1 MIGVGLVGCGMIG
14 QIHADGLRKLADDGE
29 IRPVSAADLSTESVA
44 AAARNCPFER
54 TGTDP
59 MAVIRDDEV
68 DAVLIATPTRAHR
81 DLLLTTL
88 AAGKAVL
95 CEKPLAPTFDVVTE
109 MCDAVAASPVV
120 AQVGFHSRFHPLFN
134 ALRDLVLS
142 GELGAP
148 MGYALRD
155 DQYFPSGDFVPGH
168 SSWRHDRAQAGG
180 GALLEH
186 SIHAADILCWLFGP
200 AASVYCRSRNVFGYD
215 VEDTAALTIEHRGGV
230 VGTLVTIFN
239 GVTGREEKRLEVF
252 FERGTVELTSDF
264 IVGAEE
270 DSLLVQRP
278 DQPAEHV
285 DLAALRDAH
294 FTRLDIERRDFLFY
308 LYAADR
314 AWVRAVAEGRPASP
328 GFADALAAHAL
339 VDAAY
344 RSAASGGPVGV
355 DS

>member
-1 MIGVGLVGCGMIG
+1 MTLGVGLVGCGMIG
-14 QIHADGLRKLADDGE
+14 QIHADGLGKLAADGE
-29 IRPVSAADLSTESVA
+29 IRPVAAADLSSDAVA
-44 AAARNCPFER
+44 AAARNCSFER

-59 MAVIRDDEV
+59 MAVIEADDV
-68 DAVLIATPTRAHR
+68 DAVLIATPTSAHR
-81 DLLLTTL
+81 DLLLATL
-88 AAGKAVL
+88 AAGKPVL

-109 MCDAVAASPVV
+109 MCDAVASSGVV

-134 ALRDLVLS
+134 TLRDLVTS

-148 MGYALRD
+148 MGYVLRD

-200 AASVYCRSRNVFGYD
+200 AATVYCRSRNVFGYD
-215 VEDTAALTIEHRGGV
+215 VEDTAALTVEHDTGV
-230 VGTLVTIFN
+230 VGTLVSIFN

-252 FERGTVELTSDF
+252 FERGAVELTSDF
-264 IVGAEE
+264 IVGADE
-270 DSLLVQRP
+270 DSLLIQRP

-285 DLAALRDAH
+285 DLAALREAH
-294 FTRLDIERRDFLFY
+294 FSRLGIERRDFLFY

-314 AWVRAVAEGRPASP
+314 AWVRSVQAGSAASP
-328 GFADALAAHAL
+328 GFPDALVAHAL
-339 VDAAY
+339 VDGAY
-344 RSAASGGPVGV
+344 RSAAAGEPVKL
-355 DS
+355 

>member
-1 MIGVGLVGCGMIG
+1 MAIGVGLVGCGMIG
-14 QIHADGLRKLADDGE
+14 QIHADGLAKLAQDGDL
-29 IRPVSAADLSTESVA
+29 RPVACADLSADAVA
-44 AAARNCPFER
+44 AAANNCPFER

-59 MAVIRDDEV
+59 MAVINADDV
-68 DAVLIATPTRAHR
+68 DAVLIATPTRAHH
-81 DLLLTTL
+81 DLLLATL

-109 MCDAVAASPVV
+109 MCHAVASSPVV

-134 ALRDLVLS
+134 KLRDLVTS
-142 GELGAP
+142 NELGAP
-148 MGYALRD
+148 MGYVLRD

-200 AASVYCRSRNVFGYD
+200 PASVYCRSRNVFGYD
-215 VEDTAALTIEHRGGV
+215 VEDTAALTVEHSGGV

-252 FERGTVELTSDF
+252 FERGAVELTSDF

-270 DSLLVQRP
+270 DSLLIQRP
-278 DQPAEHV
+278 DQPAERV
-285 DLAALRDAH
+285 DLEALRDAH
-294 FTRLDIERRDFLFY
+294 FMSLGIDRRDFLFY

-314 AWVRAVAEGRPASP
+314 AWVRAVATGAVASP
-328 GFADALAAHAL
+328 GFPDALTAHSL

-344 RSAASGGPVGV
+344 RSAAAGEPVRL
-355 DS
+355 

>member
-1 MIGVGLVGCGMIG
+1 
-14 QIHADGLRKLADDGE
+14 
-29 IRPVSAADLSTESVA
+29 
-44 AAARNCPFER
+44 
-54 TGTDP
+54 
-59 MAVIRDDEV
+59 
-68 DAVLIATPTRAHR
+68 
-81 DLLLTTL
+81 
-88 AAGKAVL
+88 
-95 CEKPLAPTFDVVTE
+95 
-109 MCDAVAASPVV
+109 MCDAVAAAPVV

-134 ALRDLVLS
+134 KLRDLVTS

-148 MGYALRD
+148 MGYVLRD

-200 AASVYCRSRNVFGYD
+200 ASSVYCRSRNVFGYD
-215 VEDTAALTIEHRGGV
+215 VEDTAALTVEHANGV

-252 FERGTVELTSDF
+252 FERGAVELTSDF

-270 DSLLVQRP
+270 DGLLIQRP

-285 DLAALRDAH
+285 DLAALREAH
-294 FTRLDIERRDFLFY
+294 FAGLGIERRDFLFY

-314 AWVRAVAEGRPASP
+314 AWVRAVAAGRPASP
-328 GFADALAAHAL
+328 GFADARTAHAL

-344 RSAASGGPVGV
+344 RSAASGGPVAL
-355 DS
+355 SP